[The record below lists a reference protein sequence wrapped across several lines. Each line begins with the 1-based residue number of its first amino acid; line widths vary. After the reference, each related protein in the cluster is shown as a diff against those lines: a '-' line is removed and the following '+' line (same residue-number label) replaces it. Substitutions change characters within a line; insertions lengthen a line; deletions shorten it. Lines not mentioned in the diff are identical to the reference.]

1 MNAARGRPP
10 PVARALLSVS
20 DKTGVVAFARGLRDA
35 GVEILSTGGTARALR
50 EGGVEVRDVSS
61 YTGYPEIMD
70 GRVKTLHPRVH
81 GGLLARR
88 GEDDAVMAEH
98 GIAGIDLL
106 AVNLYPFERS
116 VARGARLAE
125 AVENV
130 DIGGPAMVRAAA
142 KNHRFVTVVTNPAD
156 YDEVLGLIRDHGGV
170 GDIRRLELAAAA
182 FSHTAAYDRA
192 IASWFAGHRAAM
204 PRTADAAPQ
213 KPDAATQTP
222 DAALQVPDAVSQ
234 TPGTAPQVTGV
245 ASQTPDI
252 APQTAGTAPQTP
264 GAAPQKPGT
273 ESQTPDAAPQAPG
286 AAPQTPGAAP
296 QTPGTASQTL
306 KATPQTP
313 DAAPQTPDAAPPPDL
328 PQAWGGFPQAARLR
342 YGENPHQIAALYSGG
357 GGLAG
362 AEQLQGKQLSFNNYL
377 DADAA
382 VRAVREFADRPAC
395 VIVKHANP
403 CGAACADSLAEAWR
417 RARQTDPQ
425 SAFGGIVAVNR
436 ALDANTARA
445 LAEQFVEVVVA
456 PQVAPDALAVLAAKT
471 ALRVLAHGAMLG
483 DDGGLDARAVAGGV
497 LVQQA
502 DTRRVAAG
510 DLKTVTRRKPDE
522 RETADLLFAW
532 RVAKH
537 VRSNAIVLAAE
548 GRTSGIGAG
557 QMSRVDSVRLAVDK
571 AARAGRVLTGA
582 AMASD
587 AFFPFEDG
595 IAAAHEAGVG
605 AVIQPGGS
613 VNDRKIIAAADE
625 RGMTMVFTG
634 VRHFRH

>member
-1 MNAARGRPP
+1 MSAARSRPP

-20 DKTGVVAFARGLRDA
+20 DKTGVVAFARGLQAA
-35 GVEILSTGGTARALR
+35 GVKILSTGGTARALR
-50 EGGVEVRDVSS
+50 EGGVEVRDVSA
-61 YTGYPEIMD
+61 YTGFPEIMG
-70 GRVKTLHPRVH
+70 GRVKTLHPRIH

-88 GEDDAVMAEH
+88 GEDDAVMREH

-106 AVNLYPFERS
+106 AVNLYPFERT

-125 AVENV
+125 AVENI

-156 YDEVLGLIRDHGGV
+156 YDEVLGLIRADGGV
-170 GDIRRLELAAAA
+170 GDTRRLELAAAA
-182 FSHTAAYDRA
+182 FSHIAAYDRA
-192 IASWFAGHRAAM
+192 VAAWLARRRATM
-204 PRTADAAPQ
+204 PKTADAAPQ
-213 KPDAATQTP
+213 TAD
-222 DAALQVPDAVSQ
+222 
-234 TPGTAPQVTGV
+234 TAPQAT
-245 ASQTPDI
+245 
-252 APQTAGTAPQTP
+252 
-264 GAAPQKPGT
+264 
-273 ESQTPDAAPQAPG
+273 G
-286 AAPQTPGAAP
+286 AAPQTPD
-296 QTPGTASQTL
+296 TASQTPDTAPQTANTTPRMPDAAS
-306 KATPQTP
+306 KTPDTTPQTP
-313 DAAPQTPDAAPPPDL
+313 DTAPSPDNL
-328 PQAWGGFPQAARLR
+328 PQAWGGWPQAARLR

-362 AEQLQGKQLSFNNYL
+362 ARQLQGKKLSFNNYL

-425 SAFGGIVAVNR
+425 SAFGGIVAFNR

-445 LAEQFVEVVVA
+445 MTEQFVEVVVA
-456 PQVAPDALAVLAAKT
+456 PQVAPDALSVLAAKP
-471 ALRVLAHGAMLG
+471 ALRVLAHEAMFS
-483 DDGGLDARAVAGGV
+483 DDDGLDARAVAGGV

-502 DTRRVAAG
+502 DTRRVGAA
-510 DLKTVTRRKPDE
+510 DLKTVTRRKPNE
-522 RETADLLFAW
+522 REIADLLFAW
-532 RVAKH
+532 RVVKH
-537 VRSNAIVLAAE
+537 VRSNAIVLAAD

-571 AARAGRVLTGA
+571 AARAGCALAGA

-595 IAAAHEAGVG
+595 VVAAHEAGIG

-613 VNDRKIIAAADE
+613 VNDRKVIAAADE

>member
-1 MNAARGRPP
+1 MSAARGRPP

-20 DKTGVVAFARGLRDA
+20 NKTGVVAFARGLRDA
-35 GVEILSTGGTARALR
+35 GVEILSTGGTARELR
-50 EGGVEVRDVSS
+50 DAGVGVRDVSDC
-61 YTGYPEIMD
+61 TGFPEIMG
-70 GRVKTLHPRVH
+70 GRVKTLHPRIH

-88 GEDDAVMAEH
+88 GEDDAVMTEH

-106 AVNLYPFERS
+106 VVNLYPFERTA
-116 VARGARLAE
+116 ARGAGAAE
-125 AVENV
+125 TIENI

-156 YDEVLGLIRDHGGV
+156 YDEVLGLIREHGGV
-170 GDIRRLELAAAA
+170 GDARRLELAAAA
-182 FSHTAAYDRA
+182 FSHTTAYDRA
-192 IASWFAGHRAAM
+192 IAAWLAKHRAAM
-204 PRTADAAPQ
+204 GPTADAAPR
-213 KPDAATQTP
+213 
-222 DAALQVPDAVSQ
+222 
-234 TPGTAPQVTGV
+234 
-245 ASQTPDI
+245 
-252 APQTAGTAPQTP
+252 
-264 GAAPQKPGT
+264 
-273 ESQTPDAAPQAPG
+273 
-286 AAPQTPGAAP
+286 TPGAAP
-296 QTPGTASQTL
+296 QTASAAPQTADT
-306 KATPQTP
+306 TPQTP
-313 DAAPQTPDAAPPPDL
+313 DAAPQTPNATPQTPATAPQTPDTEPQTDDL
-328 PQAWGGFPQAARLR
+328 PQTWGGFPQTARLR
-342 YGENPHQIAALYSGG
+342 YGENPHQAAALYSGG

-362 AEQLQGKQLSFNNYL
+362 AKQLQGKMLSFNNYL

-382 VRAVREFADRPAC
+382 VRAVREFADQPAC

-403 CGAACADSLAEAWR
+403 CGAACADTPAEAWR

-425 SAFGGIVAVNR
+425 SAFGGIVAFNR
-436 ALDANTARA
+436 ALDANAARA
-445 LAEQFVEVVVA
+445 MTEQFVEVVVA
-456 PQVAPDALAVLAAKT
+456 PEVAPGALPVLAAKP
-471 ALRVLAHGAMLG
+471 ALRVLAHAAMLNE
-483 DDGGLDARAVAGGV
+483 DDDGLDARAVAGGV

-502 DTRRVAAG
+502 DTRRISAD

-522 RETADLLFAW
+522 RETDDLLFAW

-537 VRSNAIVLAAE
+537 VRSNAIVLAAG

-571 AARAGRVLTGA
+571 AARAGCALSGA

-595 IAAAHEAGVG
+595 VVAAHEAGVG

-613 VNDRKIIAAADE
+613 VNDRKVIAAADE

>member
-1 MNAARGRPP
+1 VNAARGRPP

-213 KPDAATQTP
+213 KPNAATQTP
-222 DAALQVPDAVSQ
+222 DAALQVPDAVPQ
-234 TPGTAPQVTGV
+234 TPGTAPQVTG
-245 ASQTPDI
+245 
-252 APQTAGTAPQTP
+252 TAPQ
-264 GAAPQKPGT
+264 KSGT

-286 AAPQTPGAAP
+286 AAPQTPG
-296 QTPGTASQTL
+296 
-306 KATPQTP
+306 
-313 DAAPQTPDAAPPPDL
+313 AAPQTPDAAPPPDL

-362 AEQLQGKQLSFNNYL
+362 AEQLPAKQLAFNISL

-382 VRAVREFADRPAC
+382 VRAVRGFADRPAC

-417 RARQTDPQ
+417 RARCWR
-425 SAFGGIVAVNR
+425 R
-436 ALDANTARA
+436 A
-445 LAEQFVEVVVA
+445 
-456 PQVAPDALAVLAAKT
+456 
-471 ALRVLAHGAMLG
+471 
-483 DDGGLDARAVAGGV
+483 
-497 LVQQA
+497 
-502 DTRRVAAG
+502 
-510 DLKTVTRRKPDE
+510 
-522 RETADLLFAW
+522 
-532 RVAKH
+532 
-537 VRSNAIVLAAE
+537 
-548 GRTSGIGAG
+548 
-557 QMSRVDSVRLAVDK
+557 
-571 AARAGRVLTGA
+571 
-582 AMASD
+582 
-587 AFFPFEDG
+587 
-595 IAAAHEAGVG
+595 
-605 AVIQPGGS
+605 
-613 VNDRKIIAAADE
+613 
-625 RGMTMVFTG
+625 RG
-634 VRHFRH
+634 

>member
-1 MNAARGRPP
+1 VNAARGRPP

-20 DKTGVVAFARGLRDA
+20 DKTGVVAFARGLRAA

-81 GGLLARR
+81 GGLLGRR

-106 AVNLYPFERS
+106 AVNLYPFERT

-204 PRTADAAPQ
+204 PRTPDAAPQ
-213 KPDAATQTP
+213 KA
-222 DAALQVPDAVSQ
+222 
-234 TPGTAPQVTGV
+234 GTAPQTPNAAPQKAGTAPQTPNAAPQKAGAAPQVTGVASQAPGAVSQKPGVAPQAAGV

-252 APQTAGTAPQTP
+252 APQTAAT
-264 GAAPQKPGT
+264 APQKPGT
-273 ESQTPDAAPQAPG
+273 ESQM
-286 AAPQTPGAAP
+286 
-296 QTPGTASQTL
+296 
-306 KATPQTP
+306 P

-382 VRAVREFADRPAC
+382 VRAVCEFADRPAC

-456 PQVAPDALAVLAAKT
+456 PQVAPDALSVLAAKP
-471 ALRVLAHGAMLG
+471 ALRVLAHDAMFSG
-483 DDGGLDARAVAGGV
+483 DAGLDARAVAGGV

-502 DTRRVAAG
+502 DTRRVVAA

-532 RVAKH
+532 RVVKH

-548 GRTSGIGAG
+548 ERTSGIGAG

-571 AARAGRVLTGA
+571 AARAGCTLTGA
-582 AMASD
+582 ALASD
-587 AFFPFEDG
+587 AFFPFDDG
-595 IAAAHEAGVG
+595 LVAAHEAGIG

-625 RGMTMVFTG
+625 RGMAMVFTG